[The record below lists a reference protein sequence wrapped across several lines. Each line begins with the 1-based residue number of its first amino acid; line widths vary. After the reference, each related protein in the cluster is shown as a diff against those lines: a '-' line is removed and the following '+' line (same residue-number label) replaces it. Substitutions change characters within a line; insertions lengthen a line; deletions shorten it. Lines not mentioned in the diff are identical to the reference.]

1 MQFRVIHVVSEI
13 GQYAIN
19 GDISEEIKELLIN
32 KVKLYPHNTRVLLSN
47 GQIATVEECRVG
59 HYDSYKPVVCTC
71 GIPRKRIDLKESI
84 TTTIKSIVSKERFNG
99 ILEQQIAHMKDEA
112 TGR

>member
-1 MQFRVIHVVSEI
+1 MYMWNS
-13 GQYAIN
+13 
-19 GDISEEIKELLIN
+19 K
-32 KVKLYPHNTRVLLSN
+32 
-47 GQIATVEECRVG
+47 
-59 HYDSYKPVVCTC
+59 
-71 GIPRKRIDLKESI
+71 KRIDLKESI